1 MLHLENTRVQWEKR
15 VPNKVMRTVAK
26 DLAWGVTG
34 IDGEELQESETLYI
48 GVGNMSE
55 RFFDDIYFSRTNS
68 NRTCRA
74 YL

>member
-48 GVGNMSE
+48 GVGFM
-55 RFFDDIYFSRTNS
+55 
-68 NRTCRA
+68 
-74 YL
+74 LL